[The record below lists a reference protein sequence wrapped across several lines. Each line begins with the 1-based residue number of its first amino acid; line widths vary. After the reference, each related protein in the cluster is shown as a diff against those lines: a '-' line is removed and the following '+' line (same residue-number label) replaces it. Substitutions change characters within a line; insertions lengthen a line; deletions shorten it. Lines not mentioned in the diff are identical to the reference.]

1 MKSGNGI
8 HLMSWSMLLVP
19 LISGFFTGRVSAPGQ
34 RQRVNQESAAIAE
47 FQKRVSAY
55 VKLRKSAAVQL
66 PALKTTP
73 SPAKILDYQHA
84 LAAKIVA
91 ARPHATQ
98 GNIFTPTIAVEL
110 RHLIEIAMRGSEAG
124 RIHASLQ
131 RGELVKSNIEVN
143 HPYPAMVPVETTPPS
158 LLLNLPR
165 LPAGLEY
172 RVVGHDLVL
181 HDVDANLVVDFIPR
195 AIP

>member
-8 HLMSWSMLLVP
+8 HLTSWGMLLAP
-19 LISGFFTGRVSAPGQ
+19 LISTFLTGNASARSQ
-34 RQRVNQESAAIAE
+34 HQRVNQESAIIAE
-47 FQKRVSAY
+47 FQKRVSDY
-55 VKLRKSAAVQL
+55 VKLRKSAAAQL
-66 PALKTTP
+66 PALKSTA
-73 SPAKILDYQHA
+73 SPARILEYQHD
-84 LAAKIVA
+84 LAAKIIA

-98 GNIFTPTIAVEL
+98 GNLFTPSIAVEF
-110 RHLIEIAMRGSEAG
+110 RHLIHITMRGPEES

-131 RGELVKSNIEVN
+131 RGAPVKSKTEVN
-143 HPYPAMVPVETTPPS
+143 HPYPAMTPVETTPPS
-158 LLLNLPR
+158 LLLNLPK